1 MNGPP
6 SAAMGPLGIPHGG
19 VGGMPNSA
27 GGAVPPPGSAGGS
40 SAVGGAVSFPH
51 TPGAFPDEFDPAL
64 VPPELKKEVSIDTIS
79 PILANLYNLYIY
91 SLSKKRVP
99 IGL

>member
-6 SAAMGPLGIPHGG
+6 PAAMGPLGIPHVG
-19 VGGMPNSA
+19 VGGMPNPA

-40 SAVGGAVSFPH
+40 SSVGGAVSFPH

-64 VPPELKKEVSIDTIS
+64 VPPELKKEVSNDIIS
-79 PILANLYNLYIY
+79 PVLVYLYIY
-91 SLSKKRVP
+91 FCFKKRVP